1 MHIYI
6 YSKLHDSPEECY
18 ETYSTTKSIILGA
31 KLKRENHFVGSITLA
46 IRTDARREQ
55 LVFI

>member
-1 MHIYI
+1 MIALRNVMRH
-6 YSKLHDSPEECY
+6 
-18 ETYSTTKSIILGA
+18 TTKSIILGA